1 MLHRVRRRLATAAAA
16 LTAASALAGCEYP
29 RDAGGTLQHV
39 RGGTLRVGATE
50 SDPWVIRSPE
60 GLQGAEVRLVE
71 QLAASL
77 GARVAWTEGSEG
89 ELMKALQLRE
99 LDLVVGGIDRTAPWD
114 KEASLTQ
121 PYFTE
126 RVVVASRTGRRPP
139 SDDLQDVPVAVE
151 GGTEE
156 AGLLEKRKDATVVR
170 VAEVSVAREEYV
182 AAPDW
187 QLGKLGLQPTGIE
200 LSTTEHVVA
209 VPLGENA
216 WQLHI
221 ERFLLDREP
230 AEVARLLEEASS

>member
-1 MLHRVRRRLATAAAA
+1 MLRDVRPRLAAVLALSAAVS
-16 LTAASALAGCEYP
+16 LGGCEYP
-29 RDAGGTLQHV
+29 RDAGGTLEHV

-50 SDPWVIRSPE
+50 SDAWVVRSPG
-60 GLQGAEVRLVE
+60 GLKGAEVRLVE

-99 LDLVVGGIDRTAPWD
+99 LDLVVGGIERTAPWD

-126 RVVVASRTGRRPP
+126 RVVIASRTGRRPP
-139 SDDLQDVPVAVE
+139 SEDLQGVPVAVE

-156 AGLLEKRKDATVVR
+156 AGLLEVRKDAPVVR
-170 VAEVSVAREEYV
+170 VADVAEAQEEFV
-182 AAPDW
+182 AAHDW
-187 QLGKLGLQPTGIE
+187 QLPALGLQDTGIM

-216 WQLHI
+216 WQLQV